1 MTDVADDHDN
11 RRHRRLDRLRR
22 LSRLLDTAIP
32 LPGGFRMGL
41 DGIIG
46 LIPGVGDMV
55 GGLLST
61 YILAE
66 GARAGAS
73 KSTLIRMAW
82 NILVEV
88 VIGAIPLFGDIFDIA
103 WKANVKNVALLE
115 KNLSNPRAARRA
127 DRGFV
132 GMLVIGVLAILAV
145 LSILIYALLKG
156 IYLLVVA

>member
-1 MTDVADDHDN
+1 MTASTDTSGTSNPRMA
-11 RRHRRLDRLRR
+11 RLRR
-22 LSRLLDTAIP
+22 LSRLLDSSIP

-41 DGIIG
+41 DGVIG
-46 LIPGVGDMV
+46 LIPGIGDMI

-82 NILVEV
+82 NVLVEV
-88 VIGAIPLFGDIFDIA
+88 VIGAIPFFGDIFDIA
-103 WKANVKNVALLE
+103 WKANLKNVALLE
-115 KNLSNPRAARRA
+115 KNFQVPQAARRA

-132 GMLVIGVLAILAV
+132 AGLVVALLVVLALVGTLLYV
-145 LSILIYALLKG
+145 LIKG
-156 IYLLVVA
+156 IYLILVA